1 VTTARSSAS
10 IVVEFK
16 QTCSR
21 SRDRLRRFAS
31 TLLLLLVC
39 TASVALAQV
48 EGPTDSQL
56 ADITARGRALA
67 AYDFAAWHGTDA
79 VTALKPIPGT
89 VTRYIARETPKGW
102 AVAFGRLT
110 ASRDTFLI
118 AYEAVRTST
127 IGEFEGFTGVSHAT
141 PVADTGYFVR
151 AARAIDTATIE
162 FGPVRRSYNVAALP
176 APSGN
181 WCVYLVP
188 APTITGLC
196 PLGADA
202 RLLISADGRTILE
215 RRRLH
220 ISVIEFSASRVHKPA
235 GSTMEASMHT
245 ALIAEIPED
254 TDVYHVLSRT
264 PKVPEYVVTKHLI
277 YRIDTDGKIIFFGT
291 H

>member
-1 VTTARSSAS
+1 MTSLPSSAS
-10 IVVEFK
+10 IVMEFK

-21 SRDRLRRFAS
+21 RGDRFGRFVS
-31 TLLLLLVC
+31 TLLLLC
-39 TASVALAQV
+39 AASIAQAQV
-48 EGPTDSQL
+48 DRPTDSQL

-79 VTALKPIPGT
+79 VTPLKPTPGT

-102 AVAFGRLT
+102 VVAFGRLT
-110 ASRDTFLI
+110 ASRDTFLV

-127 IGEFEGFTGVSHAT
+127 TGEFEGFTGVSHAT
-141 PVADTGYFVR
+141 PVVDTGYFVR
-151 AARAIDTATIE
+151 AARAIDTATVE

-176 APSGN
+176 TSSGN
-181 WCVYLVP
+181 WYVYLFP
-188 APTITGLC
+188 AQTIAGVW

-220 ISVIEFSASRVHKPA
+220 NSVIEFSASRVQKPA
-235 GSTMEASMHT
+235 GSTMQAGFHT
-245 ALIAEIPED
+245 AVVAEIPED
-254 TDVYHVLSRT
+254 TDVYHVLTRT
-264 PKVPEYVVTKHLI
+264 PKVPEYVATDHFI